1 VGTTFTQ
8 GEKIR
13 LNVMGGDL
21 DALTQIGTATNERSQ
36 SGILLTFTLPADPS
50 DPTTTEIPGI
60 DIFITAQQ
68 IIQFSD
74 MLGMDDFDCEA

>member
-1 VGTTFTQ
+1 MGTTFTQ

-21 DALTQIGTATNERSQ
+21 DALTQIGTATNDRSE

-60 DIFITAQQ
+60 DVFITAAQ
-68 IIQFSD
+68 ITHFSD
-74 MLGMDDFDCEA
+74 MLGIDVDCES